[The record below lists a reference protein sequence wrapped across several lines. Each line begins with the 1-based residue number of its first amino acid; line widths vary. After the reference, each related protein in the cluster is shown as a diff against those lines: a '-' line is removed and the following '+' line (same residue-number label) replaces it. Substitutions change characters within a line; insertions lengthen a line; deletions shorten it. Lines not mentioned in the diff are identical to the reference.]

1 MEAGG
6 ITTGVLGGRWRATV
20 TPWGGIQPWPHADG
34 IEEPPLEWHIAA
46 DDRWHTP
53 AQEPAVRQQR
63 VEGTAVVETRVR
75 IPNGDAVQRVYSVP
89 DHGGLTIVEV
99 FNESP
104 LAIAVAFTRGDLL
117 SARPA
122 TAPIEGIDLPTG
134 SVAFPI
140 GHHATVT
147 VAIPHRPTGA
157 RTLPSGLVPFTGV
170 VRGWLSTVERA
181 GRLLLPDVT
190 TAAALVS
197 ERCELAL
204 AGPTHPDD
212 DPVGFLLGV
221 AQLVRMGEPSDAW
234 LPDVAHAVEMAAKHA
249 PGDWALGAALAA
261 ATEVF
266 RAAGDR
272 RAMKDLDALRR
283 RTRTDTAL
291 PASPPEGGARLLA
304 WWEQRLVAPVT
315 DGAVLLVDGLPADW
329 AGNHFEVYGLP
340 NGAGGTVSYA
350 VRWHGARPAVLW
362 EQTGAAVTLTSPLA
376 PQWTTTDAKGETLW
390 PQPTGVSAQEGV
402 GTAEGESF
410 S

>member
-1 MEAGG
+1 
-6 ITTGVLGGRWRATV
+6 
-20 TPWGGIQPWPHADG
+20 
-34 IEEPPLEWHIAA
+34 
-46 DDRWHTP
+46 
-53 AQEPAVRQQR
+53 
-63 VEGTAVVETRVR
+63 
-75 IPNGDAVQRVYSVP
+75 
-89 DHGGLTIVEV
+89 
-99 FNESP
+99 
-104 LAIAVAFTRGDLL
+104 
-117 SARPA
+117 
-122 TAPIEGIDLPTG
+122 
-134 SVAFPI
+134 
-140 GHHATVT
+140 
-147 VAIPHRPTGA
+147 
-157 RTLPSGLVPFTGV
+157 